1 MFSRRKDPQ
10 EPDYDTQRRRMVEEQ
25 IVRRGVHDTAVLE
38 AVRKVPRHL
47 FIPEKYRS
55 AAYADGPQPIGEG
68 QTISQPYIVASMT
81 EELELAPG
89 SKVLEIGTGSGYQT
103 AVLAEIAAEV
113 YTIEIIAPLADSAK
127 RILNKLGYKN
137 IFMRLGD
144 GSRGWPEAAPF
155 DGIIITAAAP
165 RIPDALPEQLAE
177 SGRMIVPVGESVWV
191 SQNLV
196 KLRKTTRGIEK
207 KVLYPVRFVA
217 MHGEIEE

>member
-1 MFSRRKDPQ
+1 
-10 EPDYDTQRRRMVEEQ
+10 MVEEQ